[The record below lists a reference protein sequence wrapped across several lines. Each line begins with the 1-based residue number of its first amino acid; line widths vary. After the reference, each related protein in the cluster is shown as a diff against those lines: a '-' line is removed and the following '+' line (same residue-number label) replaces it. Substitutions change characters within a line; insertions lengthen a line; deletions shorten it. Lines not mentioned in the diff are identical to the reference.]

1 MRIIPTSGLT
11 PEEIDRLI
19 HEAEKFAETDRNTK
33 EVLVLRTR
41 LESLLRNTQK
51 SFTKFGGLLPE
62 IEQDG
67 AEKVFTE
74 AEAAIK
80 SDKLD
85 ELKIVTS
92 KLERVAGQLTSAM
105 LDPEADAVNSES

>member
-1 MRIIPTSGLT
+1 
-11 PEEIDRLI
+11 
-19 HEAEKFAETDRNTK
+19 
-33 EVLVLRTR
+33 
-41 LESLLRNTQK
+41 
-51 SFTKFGGLLPE
+51 LLPE

-67 AEKVFTE
+67 AEKAFAE

-92 KLERVAGQLTSAM
+92 KVERVAAQLTTAM